1 MDEIKR
7 RLREAVVTSFDY
19 SEEITE
25 EDLFRRIDQ
34 VIMQAAKESFLT
46 LEGKEKLRRELYAS
60 IRGLDILEEILEQDS
75 ITEIMINGFE
85 DIFLEERG
93 KIHRWERKF
102 ESRQKL
108 EDIVQLIVA
117 KANRIVNEANPIVD
131 ARLSDGSRVNVILPP
146 VALNGPIVTIRKFSK
161 EPFTMDKLIELGAI
175 TKEAAEFLRLLV
187 EAKYN
192 IFICGG
198 TGSGKTTFLNA
209 LTAFIPKGERI
220 ITIEDAAEL
229 KVNGIE
235 NLVRLEVR
243 NKNTEGAGEISIREL
258 IRSSL
263 RMRPDRIIVGEVR
276 GAETIDMLQAMNT
289 GHDGSLST
297 GHGNSTSDMLDR
309 LETMVLLGSDIPLM
323 AARRQIASAIDVMV
337 QLGRLRD
344 GSRCVLEISEI
355 LGCRDGEIEKNP
367 LFVFQE
373 GEEDSAG
380 ALKRTDAV
388 FVQQMKLKRAG
399 IKEWKADEELDEA
412 KAVAPGDG
420 VLQGLVDGVA
430 VF

>member
-1 MDEIKR
+1 MEELRKH
-7 RLREAVVTSFDY
+7 LREEVVASFDY

-25 EDLFRRIDQ
+25 EDLYRKIDQ
-34 VIMQAAKESFLT
+34 VIVQASKNYFLT
-46 LEGKEKLRRELYAS
+46 LEKKEKLRREVYAS
-60 IRGLDILEEILEQDS
+60 IRGLDILEELLLDDG
-75 ITEIMINGFE
+75 ITEIMINGSE
-85 DIFLEERG
+85 DIFLEEGG
-93 KIHRWERKF
+93 KIHRWSGRF
-102 ESRQKL
+102 ESGQRL

-117 KANRIVNEANPIVD
+117 RANRIVNEANPIVD

-146 VALNGPIVTIRKFSK
+146 VALNGPIVTIRKFSRD
-161 EPFTMDKLIELGAI
+161 PLTMEKLTGMGAV
-175 TKEAAEFLRLLV
+175 TSEAAEFLKLLV

-209 LTAFIPKGERI
+209 LTAFIPGSERI

-229 KVNGIE
+229 RVNGIE

-243 NKNTEGAGEISIREL
+243 NKNMEGLGEISIREL
-258 IRSSL
+258 IRTSL

-297 GHGNSTSDMLDR
+297 GHGNSVSDMLDR
-309 LETMVLLGSDIPLM
+309 LETMVLLGSDIPLA
-323 AARRQIASAIDVMV
+323 AARRQISSAIDVMV
-337 QLGRLRD
+337 HLGRIRD
-344 GSRCVLEISEI
+344 GRRCVLEISEI
-355 LGCRDGEIEKNP
+355 LGCRDGEIEINP
-367 LFVFQE
+367 LFIHQE
-373 GEEDSAG
+373 GE
-380 ALKRTDAV
+380 LKRTGAV

-399 IKEWKADEELDEA
+399 KKEWNTVGETDETKVGYHTDNRESCGAD
-412 KAVAPGDG
+412 GM
-420 VLQGLVDGVA
+420 A

>member
-1 MDEIKR
+1 MDELKIS
-7 RLREAVVTSFDY
+7 LREAVITSFDY

-25 EDLFRRIDQ
+25 EDLLRRIDQ
-34 VIMQAAKESFLT
+34 IIIQAAKERFLT
-46 LEGKEKLRRELYAS
+46 LERKEKLRRELYAS
-60 IRGLDILEEILEQDS
+60 IRGVDILEELLEEDS

-85 DIFLEERG
+85 NIFLEKHG
-93 KIHRWERKF
+93 KIHRWDRKF

-161 EPFTMDKLIELGAI
+161 EPFTMEKLIEIGAI
-175 TKEAAEFLRLLV
+175 TKDAAEFLQLLV

-209 LTAFIPKGERI
+209 LTAFIPKQERI

-229 KVNGIE
+229 KVNGID
-235 NLVRLEVR
+235 NLVRLEAR
-243 NKNTEGAGEISIREL
+243 NKNTEGSGEISIREL

-289 GHDGSLST
+289 GHEGSLST
-297 GHGNSTSDMLDR
+297 GHGNSVSDMLDR
-309 LETMVLLGSDIPLM
+309 LETMVLLGSDIPLI

-344 GSRCVLEISEI
+344 GRRCVLEISEI
-355 LGCRDGEIEKNP
+355 PGYRDGEIEKNP
-367 LFVFQE
+367 LFVYEE
-373 GEEDSAG
+373 GDENVSG
-380 ALKRTDAV
+380 VLMRTGRK
-388 FVQQMKLKRAG
+388 FVQQTKLKRAG
-399 IKEWKADEELDEA
+399 KKEWETKENEYKTKTIISGNSDE
-412 KAVAPGDG
+412 
-420 VLQGLVDGVA
+420 QNLVDGMV
-430 VF
+430 VL

>member
-1 MDEIKR
+1 MEELKQ
-7 RLREAVVTSFDY
+7 RLREEIVSSFDY
-19 SEEITE
+19 SVDITE
-25 EDLFRRIDQ
+25 EDLYRRIDQ
-34 VIMQAAKESFLT
+34 SIMQEAQVSFLT
-46 LEGKEKLRRELYAS
+46 LEKKERLRKELYAA

-75 ITEIMINGFE
+75 ITEIMINGAE
-85 DIFLEERG
+85 DIFIEEGG
-93 KIHRWERKF
+93 KLRRWQKTF

-108 EDIVQLIVA
+108 EDIIQQIVA

-131 ARLSDGSRVNVILPP
+131 ARLADGSRVNVILPP
-146 VALNGPIVTIRKFSK
+146 VALNGPIVTIRKFSR
-161 EPFTMDKLIELGAI
+161 EPFTMKQMVELG
-175 TKEAAEFLRLLV
+175 TLTEEAVAFLQSLV

-192 IFICGG
+192 IFISGG

-209 LTAFIPKGERI
+209 LTAFIPKDERI

-243 NKNTEGAGEISIREL
+243 NKNNEGNGEICIRDL
-258 IRSSL
+258 IRTAL

-297 GHGNSTSDMLDR
+297 GHGNSTADMLDR
-309 LETMVLLGSDIPLM
+309 LETMVLLGTDIPLM
-323 AARRQIASAIDVMV
+323 AVRRQISSAIDVMV
-337 QLGRLRD
+337 HLGRLRD
-344 GSRCVLEISEI
+344 GRRCVLEIAEI

-367 LFVFQE
+367 LFLYQE
-373 GEEDSAG
+373 EEKG
-380 ALKRTDAV
+380 KPGGLRRTGAV

-399 IKEWKADEELDEA
+399 IKEWNADGEA
-412 KAVAPGDG
+412 G
-420 VLQGLVDGVA
+420 
-430 VF
+430 

>member
-1 MDEIKR
+1 MDELKK

-25 EDLFRRIDQ
+25 EDLFRKIDQ

-60 IRGLDILEEILEQDS
+60 IRGLDILEEILEEDS

-161 EPFTMDKLIELGAI
+161 EPFTMEKLIEIGAI

-209 LTAFIPKGERI
+209 LTAFIPKQERI

-243 NKNTEGAGEISIREL
+243 NKNTEGTGEISIREL

-344 GSRCVLEISEI
+344 GRRCVLEISEI

-367 LFVFQE
+367 LFVYQE
-373 GEEDSAG
+373 GEEESVG
-380 ALKRTDAV
+380 VLKRTDAV

-399 IKEWKADEELDEA
+399 IKEWMADGELDET
-412 KAVAPGDG
+412 KAGASGDG
-420 VLQGLVDGVA
+420 VLQGSADGVA
-430 VF
+430 VL

>member
-1 MDEIKR
+1 MDELKKC
-7 RLREAVVTSFDY
+7 LREAVVSSFDY
-19 SEEITE
+19 SGEITE
-25 EDLFRRIDQ
+25 EDLLRRIDQ
-34 VIMQAAKESFLT
+34 VIMQAAKENFLT
-46 LEGKEKLRRELYAS
+46 LERKEKLRQELYAS
-60 IRGLDILEEILEQDS
+60 IRGLDILEEILEEDS
-75 ITEIMINGFE
+75 ITEIMINGHE
-85 DIFLEERG
+85 NIFLEERG
-93 KIHRWERKF
+93 KIRRWERQI
-102 ESRQKL
+102 ESGQKL
-108 EDIVQLIVA
+108 EDMIQLIVA

-161 EPFTMDKLIELGAI
+161 EPFTMEKLIKLGAI
-175 TKEAAEFLRLLV
+175 TQDAAEFLRILV

-209 LTAFIPKGERI
+209 LTDFIPKDERI

-229 KVNGIE
+229 RLNGIE

-243 NKNTEGAGEISIREL
+243 NKNSEGVGEISIREL

-289 GHDGSLST
+289 GHEGSLST

-309 LETMVLLGSDIPLM
+309 LETMVLLGADIPLM
-323 AARRQIASAIDVMV
+323 AVRRQIASAIDVMV

-344 GSRCVLEISEI
+344 GRRCVLEISEI
-355 LGCRDGEIEKNP
+355 LTCRDGEIEKNP

-373 GEEDSAG
+373 GEGDVPG
-380 ALKRTDAV
+380 VLRRTDAV

-399 IKEWKADEELDEA
+399 KKEWKIEGERVETEVVDSGSSAGKGFADS
-412 KAVAPGDG
+412 VV
-420 VLQGLVDGVA
+420 VL
-430 VF
+430 

>member
-1 MDEIKR
+1 MEELKKQ
-7 RLREAVVTSFDY
+7 LREEVVTSFDY

-25 EDLFRRIDQ
+25 EDLYRRIDQ
-34 VIMQAAKESFLT
+34 VIMQAAKGNFLT
-46 LEGKEKLRRELYAS
+46 LEKKEQLRRELHAS
-60 IRGLDILEEILEQDS
+60 IRGLDILEEILSEDS
-75 ITEIMINGFE
+75 ITEIMINGAE
-85 DIFLEERG
+85 DIFLEESG
-93 KIHRWERKF
+93 KIHRWSRKF

-117 KANRIVNEANPIVD
+117 KANRIVNEASPIVD
-131 ARLSDGSRVNVILPP
+131 ARLSDGSRVNIILPP

-161 EPFTMDKLIELGAI
+161 VPFTMERLTEIGAI
-175 TKEAAEFLRLLV
+175 TAEAAEFLKALV

-209 LTAFIPKGERI
+209 LTAFIPGNERI

-243 NKNTEGAGEISIREL
+243 NKNTEGMGEISIREL
-258 IRSSL
+258 IRTSL

-323 AARRQIASAIDVMV
+323 AARRQIASAIDFMV
-337 QLGRLRD
+337 HLGRLRD
-344 GSRCVLEISEI
+344 GRRCVLEITEI
-355 LGCRDGEIEKNP
+355 LGCRDGEIELNP
-367 LFVFQE
+367 LFVYQE
-373 GEEDSAG
+373 DEEGAAG
-380 ALKRTDAV
+380 GLKRTGAV
-388 FVQQMKLKRAG
+388 FVQQTKLKRAG
-399 IKEWKADEELDEA
+399 KKEWSTGEEADETEDVVRSA
-412 KAVAPGDG
+412 GN
-420 VLQGLVDGVA
+420 
-430 VF
+430 

>member
-1 MDEIKR
+1 MEELKKQ
-7 RLREAVVTSFDY
+7 LREQVVASFDY

-25 EDLFRRIDQ
+25 EDLYHRIDQ
-34 VIMQAAKESFLT
+34 AIMQAARENFLT
-46 LEGKEKLRRELYAS
+46 LEKKEKLRQELYAS
-60 IRGLDILEEILEQDS
+60 IRGLDILEEILEEES
-75 ITEIMINGFE
+75 VTEIMINGAE
-85 DIFLEERG
+85 DIFLEEGG
-93 KIHRWERKF
+93 KIHRWSGKF

-108 EDIVQLIVA
+108 EDIIQLIVA

-161 EPFTMDKLIELGAI
+161 DPFTMERLVELGAI
-175 TKEAAEFLRLLV
+175 TRTAADFLKVLV

-243 NKNTEGAGEISIREL
+243 NKNTEGTGEISIREL
-258 IRSSL
+258 IRTSL

-344 GSRCVLEISEI
+344 GRRCVLEISAI

-367 LFVFQE
+367 LFVYQE
-373 GEEDSAG
+373 DDDGGCGS
-380 ALKRTDAV
+380 LKRTGAV

-399 IKEWKADEELDEA
+399 IKEWCE
-412 KAVAPGDG
+412 DG
-420 VLQGLVDGVA
+420 TNN
-430 VF
+430 

>member
-1 MDEIKR
+1 MDELKQ
-7 RLREAVVTSFDY
+7 RLREEVVSSFDY

-25 EDLFRRIDQ
+25 EDLLHKIDK

-46 LEGKEKLRRELYAS
+46 LERKEKLRRELYAS
-60 IRGLDILEEILEQDS
+60 IRGLDILEEILEKDS
-75 ITEIMINGFE
+75 VTEIMINGYE

-117 KANRIVNEANPIVD
+117 RANRIVNEANPIVD

-161 EPFTMDKLIELGAI
+161 EPFTMEKLIELGAI
-175 TKEAAEFLRLLV
+175 TKEAADFLRLLV

-209 LTAFIPKGERI
+209 LTAFIPKQERI

-243 NKNTEGAGEISIREL
+243 NKNTEGTGEISIREL

-323 AARRQIASAIDVMV
+323 AARRQIASAIDIMV

-344 GSRCVLEISEI
+344 GRRCVLEISEI

-367 LFVFQE
+367 LFVYQE
-373 GEEDSAG
+373 GEEENPG
-380 ALKRTDAV
+380 VLKRTGAV
-388 FVQQMKLKRAG
+388 FIQQTKLRRAG
-399 IKEWKADEELDEA
+399 KKEWNADGEMDEA
-412 KAVAPGDG
+412 KASASGDG
-420 VLQGLVDGVA
+420 ALQGDSDGVA
-430 VF
+430 VL